1 MTAYKNAIKRM
12 KPTPKYIKE
21 IARAAG
27 YDTAEFEGSWQDYR
41 VYSGR
46 MFGADDEDNPPKI
59 GKPLIILQE
68 GRGKARVAAD
78 EEARAFL
85 QAVAAREDALEEFRS
100 LLQLLEYV
108 TADDE
113 DKRSRILQDINS
125 GAVELYA
132 YYPGQEDAPEPAPGA
147 EYLGGIIDGSLYLQ
161 PRTFKPSGSHESPAL
176 IAAKEGK

>member
-1 MTAYKNAIKRM
+1 M

-46 MFGADDEDNPPKI
+46 MFGADEDNPPMI
-59 GKPLIILQE
+59 GQPLIILQE

-113 DKRSRILQDINS
+113 DKRARILQDINS

-132 YYPGQEDAPEPAPGA
+132 YYPGIEGSPEPAPGA
-147 EYLGGIIDGSLYLQ
+147 EYLGGIMDGGLYLQ
-161 PRTFKPSGSHESPAL
+161 PRTFKLWGVTKAPP
-176 IAAKEGK
+176 

>member
-1 MTAYKNAIKRM
+1 M

-27 YDTAEFEGSWQDYR
+27 YDTAKLEGSWQDYQ

-46 MFGADDEDNPPKI
+46 MFGAEEDNPPII
-59 GKPLIILQE
+59 GQPLIILQE

-113 DKRSRILQDINS
+113 DKRARILQDINS

-147 EYLGGIIDGSLYLQ
+147 EYLGGIMDGALYLQ
-161 PRTFKPSGSHESPAL
+161 PRGFNSKQGHPAPVFVP
-176 IAAKEGK
+176 AERRK